1 MSRPSCHGPALAHN
15 AGLPLRTESLPTLH
29 SILSLLGIESWKPIL
44 TALVLPPVPLL
55 LALVLGARLML
66 PRRGWGWL
74 IVLTSIGALWLTACS
89 GFAHVIE
96 PLLLTAS
103 PPLRPERIA
112 ELRAQAK
119 PAGNQRGGNGTV
131 AILVLG
137 GGVEPYA
144 PEYGMSNLASSSM
157 ESLRYALWLSRETG
171 WPVAFSGGIGWG
183 NRAGAAEADV
193 AARIAAQ
200 EYGRPLRWVE
210 SESRDTRENAA
221 RSLPMLRDAGVQ
233 HVLLV
238 TRGWHMQRAKLLF
251 EEATHGNGMR
261 IEAAPMGLAT
271 GVEIPVLAWIPSSA
285 GFERVRLVLRE
296 WLGWKIGA

>member
-1 MSRPSCHGPALAHN
+1 M
-15 AGLPLRTESLPTLH
+15 RTESNPTLH
-29 SILSLLGIESWKPIL
+29 SILSLLGIETWKPVL
-44 TALVLPPVPLL
+44 TALVLPPEPLL
-55 LALVLGARLML
+55 LALLLGARLML

-74 IVLTSIGALWLTACS
+74 IVMASVGGLWLTACS
-89 GFAHVIE
+89 GFARAIE
-96 PLLLTAS
+96 PLLLSAS
-103 PPLRPERIA
+103 PPLRPDRIA
-112 ELRAQAK
+112 ELRAEATS
-119 PAGNQRGGNGTV
+119 AGKQRSGGSPV

-144 PEYGMSNLASSSM
+144 PEYGTSNLASYSM
-157 ESLRYALWLSRETG
+157 ESLRYGLWLSRETG
-171 WPVAFSGGIGWG
+171 WPVAFSGGTGWG
-183 NRAGAAEADV
+183 NRPGAAEADV

-238 TRGWHMQRAKLLF
+238 TRGWHMQRAKRLF
-251 EEATHGNGMR
+251 DEAAHGNGMR
-261 IEAAPMGLAT
+261 IEAAPMGLAA
-271 GVEIPVLAWIPSSA
+271 GVEIPLLAWIPSSA

-296 WLGWKIGA
+296 WLGRMVGA

>member
-1 MSRPSCHGPALAHN
+1 MH
-15 AGLPLRTESLPTLH
+15 SL
-29 SILSLLGIESWKPIL
+29 ISLLGIENWKPVL
-44 TALVLPPVPLL
+44 TALLLPPVPLL
-55 LALVLGARLML
+55 LAVLVGARLML

-74 IVLTSIGALWLTACS
+74 VVVLSVAGLWLTACT
-89 GFAHVIE
+89 GFARLIE
-96 PLLLTAS
+96 PLLLTPS
-103 PPLRPERIA
+103 PALRADRIA
-112 ELRAQAK
+112 ELRAEGRAAGG
-119 PAGNQRGGNGTV
+119 PAAASNSNGRNGV

-144 PEYGMSNLASSSM
+144 PEYGMSNLGSYSL
-157 ESLRYALWLSRETG
+157 ESLRYGLWLGRETG
-171 WPVAFSGGIGWG
+171 WPVGFSGGIGWA

-200 EYGRPLRWVE
+200 EYGRPLRWIE

-221 RSLPMLRDAGVQ
+221 RSLPLLKAAGVR

-238 TRGWHMQRAKLLF
+238 TRGWHMQRALALF
-251 EEATHGNGMR
+251 NEAAADSGIR

-271 GVEIPVLAWIPSSA
+271 GVEPPLLSWLPTSA

-296 WLGWKIGA
+296 WLGWKLGA